1 MAPAL
6 ADEFFRLAHH
16 DTTGKPLLH
25 PRATDLGLAAALLG
39 ELFAG
44 RKIVIQDGR
53 LYPWQRTPPSDALA
67 HATLDQ
73 LLAQP
78 QHTEV
83 RVWLGFLGASAYA
96 SVADRLWR
104 AGHVRPVTGKRLL
117 RRDTVTYVP
126 TDLLTAA
133 GPWVHLTS
141 ILRRGEPVGWPEGF
155 LLCLTAA
162 TGLDAFLLRDLPS
175 EAVDHC
181 RRLCA
186 AAPAPISELTAI
198 TAAAVGDA
206 VLSYRT

>member
-39 ELFAG
+39 ELLAEQ
-44 RKIVIQDGR
+44 KIIVQNGQ
-53 LYPWQRTPPSDALA
+53 LFPWQRTPPSDALA

-83 RVWLGFLGASAYA
+83 RVWLGFLSASAYT

-104 AGHVRPVTGKRLL
+104 AGHVRPVTGRRLL
-117 RRDTVTYVP
+117 RQSTVTYVP

-133 GPWVHLTS
+133 GPWIHLTS
-141 ILRRGEPVGWPEGF
+141 ILRRGESVNWSEGF

-162 TGLDAFLLRDLPS
+162 TGLDAFLLRDLPP

-181 RRLCA
+181 RRLRA
-186 AAPAPISELTAI
+186 AAPVPISELTAI

>member
-1 MAPAL
+1 MTPAL
-6 ADEFFRLAHH
+6 ADEFFRLVHH
-16 DTTGKPLLH
+16 DTTGRSLLH

-39 ELFAG
+39 ELVAE
-44 RKIVIQDGR
+44 RKIVIRDGR
-53 LYPWQRTPPSDALA
+53 LHPWQRTPPGDALA
-67 HATLDQ
+67 HTTLDQ
-73 LLAQP
+73 VLAQP

-96 SVADRLWR
+96 AVAGRLWR
-104 AGHVRPVTGKRLL
+104 SGHVRPVTGRRLL

-141 ILRRGEPVGWPEGF
+141 VLCRGDPVTWTEGF
-155 LLCLTAA
+155 LLCLAAA
-162 TGLDAFLLRDLPS
+162 TGLDALLLRDLPPS
-175 EAVDHC
+175 AADHC
-181 RRLCA
+181 GRLCA
-186 AAPAPISELTAI
+186 AAPAPIGELAAI